1 MREEKNELKGVL
13 ILLLVTLIWG
23 STFSFSKIALSYL
36 SPFLLLFLRF
46 SLGTL
51 SLLFYLLIKRQR
63 IDINLPGFLLGMINF
78 LAIALQTIGLKYTTA
93 TKTAFITGLSV
104 LMVPFLE
111 WCILKNKIYWNVWLG
126 VFLGFLGLLLLT
138 VDFSKL
144 NTINLGDLL
153 VFLCAILYTIQIVYI
168 AYMVSKNSALDLAFS
183 ELLFTSIFSLIFY
196 LILESRNFPIN
207 YFPEFIFHILYLGI
221 IATSFALTLQLVGQ
235 KYLSPTKSALIYNLE
250 PVFAS
255 IFAIFLLSEK
265 LKITQWIG
273 ASFILIAL
281 FISMYDPSQDILK
294 KEG

>member
-104 LMVPFLE
+104 LIVPFLE
-111 WCILKNKIYWNVWLG
+111 WWILKNKIYWNIWLG

-138 VDFSKL
+138 VDFSEL
-144 NTINLGDLL
+144 NAINIGDLL
-153 VFLCAILYTIQIVYI
+153 VFLCAVLYAIQIVYI
-168 AYMVSKNSALDLAFS
+168 AYMVGKNSTLDLAFS
-183 ELLFTSIFSLIFY
+183 ELFFTSIFSFIFY
-196 LILESRNFPIN
+196 LVLESGNFPIN
-207 YFPEFIFHILYLGI
+207 YFPECIFHIVYLGI
-221 IATSFALTLQLVGQ
+221 VATSFALTLQLIGQ
-235 KYLSPTKSALIYNLE
+235 KYLSPTKSTLIYNLE
-250 PVFAS
+250 PLFAS
-255 IFAIFLLSEK
+255 IFAIVLLSEK
-265 LKITQWIG
+265 LKMIQWMG

-281 FISMYDPSQDILK
+281 FISMSAPSQDILK
-294 KEG
+294 KE